1 MSTRVNAPRLLGA
14 TFLIV
19 VLTSLIS
26 GVLLSSAVGSGGY
39 SSLLTHLA
47 DNVVLMRLSILTG
60 LANSV
65 GVVVLAALLYVVLEG
80 QSRIVALIAL
90 GLWLAEAMFYAV
102 SQIGSVGLILLS
114 LDSVKAGA
122 PDPSYYQG
130 LIAFLFDGV
139 AKLGI
144 TVHMFFYCTG
154 GLLWYALLYK
164 SRYVPSVIPAF
175 GLVVASVGLI
185 GVAWQLLGNTVPIF
199 VYLAILP
206 FELTVGAWLL
216 VKGIP
221 SVPEASATH
230 PVAWSPRA
238 AAGGTQ

>member
-14 TFLIV
+14 TFLVV
-19 VLTSLIS
+19 VLTSLVS
-26 GVLLSSAVGSGGY
+26 GVLLSAAVGSGGY
-39 SSLLTHLA
+39 STLLAHLA
-47 DNVVLMRLSILTG
+47 DNVILMRLSILTG
-60 LANSV
+60 LANAV
-65 GVVVLAALLYVVLEG
+65 GVVVLAALLYAVLEG
-80 QSRIVALIAL
+80 QSRLVALVAL
-90 GLWLAEAMFYAV
+90 GLWLAEAIFYAV

-114 LDSVKAGA
+114 LDSVRAGA

-139 AKLGI
+139 AKLAI

-175 GLVVASVGLI
+175 GLVVATVGLA
-185 GVAWQLLGNTVPIF
+185 GVAWQLLGNAIPIF

-206 FELTVGAWLL
+206 FELTVGTWLL
-216 VKGIP
+216 VKGVR
-221 SVPEASATH
+221 SAAGASTT
-230 PVAWSPRA
+230 PPLAWSPRA
-238 AAGGTQ
+238 TAGGTQ